1 MISNKDGLELLAQIF
16 ISHGISEI
24 VISPGSRNA
33 PMMLTFPQYEE
44 FKIYS
49 IVDERSA
56 AFFALG
62 LAQKSGKPVV
72 LNCTSGSAVLNY
84 APALAEAFYQQVPL
98 IVLSADRPEYLVDQG
113 DGQTIR
119 QQEIYGNYIRKSV
132 NLPESFSNEED
143 KNRYQQLVIEAI
155 DRSIN
160 PVFGPVHINV
170 PLDEPIYGQKEKTSG
185 WDIPKP
191 AKPVAWRMPDN
202 DKNAFQTAWLSARKR
217 MIIVGQH
224 APDAHLSK
232 LLEQLALQK
241 NTVVLT
247 ETTSNMN
254 FPCFTNAIDQ
264 VLTQI
269 TAEKEHEFF
278 PDVVLTF
285 GGHIVSKKIKA
296 WLRNSTDFQH
306 FNISPDYQAPDTFLH
321 LSKHLR
327 CQTADVLKI
336 AIEGPSAE
344 EDFIRNWQQITMK
357 AKTIHQEF
365 METIPY
371 SDFRVFRE
379 LHASLTTKTQL
390 HFANSTS
397 IRYSQFF
404 DFDRHIIDGN
414 RGVSGIDGSTS
425 TALGQSLH
433 FEGQTILVTGDLSF
447 FYDINALWNN
457 YLHSNFKILLINNSG
472 GGIFRFLDGPLKSG
486 QIDLFETPHNRTAQ
500 HLAQDAGMKYL
511 YCREASNLSTKIH
524 ELIESSQSTI
534 LEVFTPRQVND
545 VVLNDYF
552 RFLRNSTL

>member
-1 MISNKDGLELLAQIF
+1 
-16 ISHGISEI
+16 
-24 VISPGSRNA
+24 
-33 PMMLTFPQYEE
+33 
-44 FKIYS
+44 
-49 IVDERSA
+49 
-56 AFFALG
+56 
-62 LAQKSGKPVV
+62 
-72 LNCTSGSAVLNY
+72 
-84 APALAEAFYQQVPL
+84 
-98 IVLSADRPEYLVDQG
+98 
-113 DGQTIR
+113 
-119 QQEIYGNYIRKSV
+119 
-132 NLPESFSNEED
+132 
-143 KNRYQQLVIEAI
+143 
-155 DRSIN
+155 
-160 PVFGPVHINV
+160 
-170 PLDEPIYGQKEKTSG
+170 
-185 WDIPKP
+185 
-191 AKPVAWRMPDN
+191 MPDN

-296 WLRNSTDFQH
+296 WLRNSTYFQH